1 LDLGENIKKKYS
13 ELGEVE
19 IYNIFR
25 QKLDQPLKYLRKNAK
40 KGSFLFG
47 KKPTIV

>member
-1 LDLGENIKKKYS
+1 LDDNTIKKYS

-25 QKLDQPLKYLRKNAK
+25 EKLEKHLEHLRK
-40 KGSFLFG
+40 KGPFLFG
-47 KKPTIV
+47 KEPTIV